1 MKYLRKTQYLVNTL
15 YIYVSYLAAVGN
27 EAGRL
32 VECLVQVE
40 LEPVLLILPVND
52 LTVITDK
59 RTDIM

>member
-1 MKYLRKTQYLVNTL
+1 MNTL
-15 YIYVSYLAAVGN
+15 YIYVSYLAAVGD

-40 LEPVLLILPVND
+40 LKPVLLILPVND

-59 RTDIM
+59 RMDIIYV